1 MAFWQENLPFIKGF
15 FDERSQKFLELMD
28 SAEKSIEQVNADQ
41 IYTSKQFKRI
51 KDNFMSI
58 VKNLERKEVRDWLN
72 DTRNILQE
80 EKKMAAQAEAE
91 GIPLPKK
98 GAQGDDKLEKIFNR
112 FESLT
117 PRVNETK
124 LVTDMLWKSYE
135 FTDDLVPLMEFT
147 NEQLG
152 AATREI
158 TTGSVSSTEDIIDK
172 HMKVMDKLDKKKK
185 DIKDIIAK
193 GEKLTGEPKAPPF
206 LKEKL
211 QEMKTLWSTTQDSAK
226 KRLDDLKGN
235 AGAWNTF
242 AEKCGLLQTQ
252 VQTAQKQIDD
262 VKKLYDIG
270 AAKTDYEERMER
282 AKGAKADIAK
292 SLNGVVEANDVL
304 QVLADD
310 DVKVQL
316 TQEVD
321 DLKTAAEVSKHLD
334 EKLAWLDGFNKNIIE
349 YDKICAELEAIVVK
363 FRSQLDELITPKG
376 PFKSTDR
383 LVSAMDLADD
393 VRAQEEIS
401 TGKQELWDQGLA
413 PEGKENTE
421 EAKTFVKRMNDV
433 ATKLSDLIKE
443 ADGEAAKYGQD
454 IVKMAAFTNAQ
465 KAFDAWIGDAEKK
478 VVEGYGSPNNLEEA
492 TVMVDDCKNWAT
504 NCAKVL
510 ASLESGKASA
520 DKMTIHGEQDKLYTD
535 MKTRWEA
542 VDKSC
547 KEWTKK
553 LEELSGMWTKQTEM
567 LNKVTNTMV
576 TQGGGAGEQINL
588 NDLDAQMEQIKEMF
602 VKKQEMMKKMSNTQ
616 APDPAQLTQGV

>member
-1 MAFWQENLPFIKGF
+1 MG
-15 FDERSQKFLELMD
+15 
-28 SAEKSIEQVNADQ
+28 
-41 IYTSKQFKRI
+41 RI

-72 DTRNILQE
+72 DTKNILQE
-80 EKKMAAQAEAE
+80 EKK
-91 GIPLPKK
+91 GNT
-98 GAQGDDKLEKIFNR
+98 GDDKLEKIFNR
-112 FESLT
+112 FESLS

-135 FTDDLVPLMEFT
+135 FTDDLVPLLEFT

-152 AATREI
+152 AATREV

-172 HMKVMDKLDKKKK
+172 HMKVMDKIDKKKG
-185 DIKDIIAK
+185 DIKAIIAK
-193 GEKLTGEPKAPPF
+193 GEKLSGEAKAPVF
-206 LKEKL
+206 LGEKL
-211 QEMKTLWSTTQDSAK
+211 TEMKNLWANTNDSAK

-242 AEKCGLLQTQ
+242 AEKCSLLQTQ

-262 VKKLYDIG
+262 VKKLYDMP
-270 AAKTDYEERMER
+270 AAKTDYVERMDK
-282 AKGAKADIAK
+282 AKIAKADIEK
-292 SLNGVVEANDVL
+292 SFNGVVEANDVL

-310 DVKVQL
+310 DVKMQL
-316 TQEVD
+316 TQEVN
-321 DLKTAAEVSKHLD
+321 DLKTAAEVSKALD
-334 EKLAWLDGFNKNIIE
+334 DKLAWLDSFNKNIIE
-349 YDKICAELEAIVVK
+349 YDQICAELEGIVVK
-363 FRSQLDELITPKG
+363 FRSQLDELITPQG

-383 LVSAMDLADD
+383 LVAAMDLADD
-393 VRAQEEIS
+393 VRAQEEIA
-401 TGKQELWDQGLA
+401 TTKQELWDQGLA

-421 EAKTFVKRMNDV
+421 EAKAFVKRMTDV
-433 ATKLSDLIKE
+433 ATKLSDQIKE
-443 ADGEAAKYGQD
+443 ADGESAKYGQD
-454 IVKMAAFTNAQ
+454 IVKMATFTNSQ
-465 KAFDAWIGDAEKK
+465 KTFESWIGGAEKK
-478 VVEGYGSPNNLEEA
+478 VVDGYGSPNNLEEA
-492 TVMVDDCKNWAT
+492 TVMVNDCKDWT
-504 NCAKVL
+504 DNCGKCFV
-510 ASLESGKASA
+510 SLEAGKASA
-520 DKMTIHGEQDKLYTD
+520 DKMTIHAEQDKLYTA

-547 KEWTKK
+547 KEWTVK
-553 LEELSGMWTKQTEM
+553 LEELSGMWSKQTEM